1 MGMHLMRRS
10 AAVLA
15 AAALVLG
22 GGSAATAKGG
32 PNPGP
37 KGGPSTSSAV
47 VVEVQ
52 TYNMYFGANLTPL
65 FAPGANPVLA
75 ASAIWAEMQA
85 SRIPERARA
94 VAEIIAEEAPDLVG
108 LQEVSTWRSA
118 PATFT
123 PPSSFAPAGPFTTD
137 YDALALLQKDLA
149 ELGVPYQVV
158 VANTNFSN
166 EPGPGSVG
174 PLPVIVAPGPPPSFR
189 LATFTDRD
197 VILVKQSSL
206 RRGRI
211 ERFDAGDVQSGTFE
225 AKLRV
230 MVSGQEIAVPRGW
243 SSADVTV
250 RGRTFTFFNTHFE
263 AYGYGGLQD
272 QVRNPQAVELADLI
286 EDWDHPVVLVGDVNV
301 RPTMCKDV
309 RLGQP
314 EWPADQNIVAYQTL
328 LDAGLKEVWPLVY
341 PRNPCGPAGWTSGQD
356 SLSGPGSTLDHRIDD
371 VFVTKEF
378 KALQA
383 DVVGDEQADRSQP
396 NGLWPSDHAST
407 WAKIRL
413 NAAKAR

>member
-22 GGSAATAKGG
+22 GGSAAAAKGG

-65 FAPGANPVLA
+65 FAPGADVLTA
-75 ASAIWAEMQA
+75 ATAIWNEMQA

-118 PATFT
+118 PTT
-123 PPSSFAPAGPFTTD
+123 TGTSPSGPFVTE
-137 YDALALLQKDLA
+137 YDALQLLRA
-149 ELGVPYQVV
+149 ELKKLGVPYKVV

-166 EPGPGSVG
+166 DPAVPQSTVP
-174 PLPVIVAPGPPPSFR
+174 PLPFEVSEGVYR

-197 VILVKQSSL
+197 VILVRKSSL
-206 RRGRI
+206 SRGRI
-211 ERFDAGDVQSGTFE
+211 QLGETESHLFDA
-225 AKLRV
+225 KLTV
-230 MVSGQEIAVPRGW
+230 PVAGSLVNVPRGW

-272 QVRNPQAVELADLI
+272 QVS
-286 EDWDHPVVLVGDVNV
+286 
-301 RPTMCKDV
+301 PT
-309 RLGQP
+309 
-314 EWPADQNIVAYQTL
+314 
-328 LDAGLKEVWPLVY
+328 
-341 PRNPCGPAGWTSGQD
+341 
-356 SLSGPGSTLDHRIDD
+356 
-371 VFVTKEF
+371 
-378 KALQA
+378 
-383 DVVGDEQADRSQP
+383 
-396 NGLWPSDHAST
+396 
-407 WAKIRL
+407 
-413 NAAKAR
+413 